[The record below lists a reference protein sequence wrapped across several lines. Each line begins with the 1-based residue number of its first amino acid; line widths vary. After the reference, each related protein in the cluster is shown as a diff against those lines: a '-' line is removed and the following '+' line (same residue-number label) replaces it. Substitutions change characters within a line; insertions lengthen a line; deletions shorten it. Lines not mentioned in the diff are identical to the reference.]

1 MLIDLLSDSCNNTAQ
16 SLLLRR
22 VMLDHVEIMVI
33 GAGAVGLAIG
43 RELARAGRECLILE
57 GATSVGQGVSS
68 RNSEVIHAGI
78 YYPKGSKKAN
88 LCVEGKTLLYDFCEQ
103 YSVPFKRCGKLI
115 VATDRAELDQLASI
129 ADLADGNGVKD
140 LIQLTQAEVSA
151 LEPNVQ
157 ALGAL
162 LSPSTGI
169 LSAHDYMNALLG
181 DFEANGGLLST
192 QSKVTQISRHSRGFR
207 VTVRGQSDQSE
218 FEMTAKCVINA
229 AGLGAQAIASAVHEF
244 PSSAVPKLF
253 YCKGNYF
260 AMAGRNPFNH
270 LIYPAPPANGAGL
283 GIHATIDL
291 GGQVKFGPD
300 VEYVTEA
307 NFEVSTAALPEYY
320 RAIRRYFPALK
331 SDSLNPSYAGIR
343 PKIQAPGE
351 PAADFLIREESDL
364 GFPHLVNLF
373 GIESPGLTA
382 SLAIARLVAQK
393 TQNI

>member
-1 MLIDLLSDSCNNTAQ
+1 MSDHIQT
-16 SLLLRR
+16 
-22 VMLDHVEIMVI
+22 IVI

-43 RELARAGRECLILE
+43 RELARAGQECLILE
-57 GATSVGQGVSS
+57 STPKIGQGVSS

-78 YYPKGSKKAN
+78 YYPKGSNKAN
-88 LCVEGKTLLYDFCEQ
+88 LCLEGKALLYDFCMQ

-115 VATDRAELDQLASI
+115 VATNTSELDQLTGI
-129 ADLADGNGVKD
+129 ADSAYRNGVTD
-140 LIQLTQAEVSA
+140 LIELTQSEVA
-151 LEPNVQ
+151 VLEPNVQ

-169 LSAHDYMNALLG
+169 LSAQDYMNALLG

-192 QSKVTQISRHSRGFR
+192 QSAVSQISRHARGFR
-207 VTVRGQSDQSE
+207 LKVSMQADQSE
-218 FEMTAKCVINA
+218 FEITAACVINA
-229 AGLGAQAIASAVHEF
+229 AGLGAQAVASGIDGF
-244 PSSAVPKLF
+244 PSSAVPKLY

-260 AMAGRNPFNH
+260 AMTGKNPFNH
-270 LIYPAPPANGAGL
+270 LIYPAPPSNGAGL

-300 VEYVTEA
+300 VEYVAGA
-307 NFEVSTAALPEYY
+307 NFEVNAGALPAYY
-320 RAIRRYFPALK
+320 RAIRRYFPGLK
-331 SDSLNPSYAGIR
+331 SGSLNPSYAGIR

-351 PAADFLIREESDL
+351 PAADFLIREESEL

-393 TQNI
+393 TQSI